1 MATFGGQLGVA
12 EKAIKGRK
20 NRLDE
25 EEAKAT
31 NASHEESPKED
42 KKEKP
47 AARPPM
53 SKKWYE

>member
-1 MATFGGQLGVA
+1 MAMFGGQLGKA
-12 EKAIKGRK
+12 EKALSGRK

-31 NASHEESPKED
+31 NTSRDESPKDE